1 MNVWLL
7 QNTAYKNANDN
18 NIWFL
23 SKIYECNKETF
34 ESVRKGMKINEL
46 TYHQIKGIDMRF
58 WQIGYKQDT
67 KNWYIEVYKR
77 IIFVSLSV

>member
-34 ESVRKGMKINEL
+34 ESVRKGMIINEL
-46 TYHQIKGIDMRF
+46 TYPQIKI
-58 WQIGYKQDT
+58 
-67 KNWYIEVYKR
+67 
-77 IIFVSLSV
+77 